1 MMYSEFISRKIS
13 PQLRLL
19 NHFRNV
25 SCECLK
31 HIRNKTQKVEP
42 SCCQRCGPS
51 CLQNGAKEASWKK
64 TFLVK
69 SKRQDWSH
77 LTLLFSESLFFRSIK
92 NDEEKM
98 EKKGGLP
105 REMVFSLNDKLFNN
119 SSLLFILEENVKVK
133 VSQTVLKFDC
143 HRYVFQK

>member
-1 MMYSEFISRKIS
+1 
-13 PQLRLL
+13 
-19 NHFRNV
+19 
-25 SCECLK
+25 
-31 HIRNKTQKVEP
+31 
-42 SCCQRCGPS
+42 
-51 CLQNGAKEASWKK
+51 
-64 TFLVK
+64 
-69 SKRQDWSH
+69 
-77 LTLLFSESLFFRSIK
+77 
-92 NDEEKM
+92 M